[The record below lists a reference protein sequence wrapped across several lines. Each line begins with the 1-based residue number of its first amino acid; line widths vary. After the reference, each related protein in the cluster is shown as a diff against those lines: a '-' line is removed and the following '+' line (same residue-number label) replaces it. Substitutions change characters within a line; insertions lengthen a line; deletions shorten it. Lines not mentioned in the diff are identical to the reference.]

1 MDTNNQV
8 EDVALS
14 SYKAKEEA
22 FKEQVWNVHW
32 LPFDLHV
39 GIEFPIISMW
49 GWCDS
54 VYIILY

>member
-22 FKEQVWNVHW
+22 FKEQV
-32 LPFDLHV
+32 
-39 GIEFPIISMW
+39 
-49 GWCDS
+49 
-54 VYIILY
+54 

>member
-22 FKEQVWNVHW
+22 FKEQRTGSTRQN
-32 LPFDLHV
+32 L
-39 GIEFPIISMW
+39 
-49 GWCDS
+49 
-54 VYIILY
+54 